1 MQKRDLVV
9 SMVRATKIA
18 LHEAGYADMKTV
30 SVKIRIHRDLRET
43 VDFIRAVEDA
53 GVDFVTVH
61 GRQRATRSS
70 QPVDLKAIKLLRE
83 HATVPMIANGDVFSL
98 SDAFMTAQET
108 GIDGVLA
115 ARGLLQ
121 NPALF
126 QGYESCPW
134 EVVEVFMS
142 KVMKRPIPFK
152 LVVHHLTEMC
162 GSDRVGGV
170 AGRGAG
176 TLLNK
181 EERMK
186 LVACRSMVEL
196 VDFLDSVRTMRRFG

>member
-1 MQKRDLVV
+1 MQKRELVV
-9 SMVRATKIA
+9 SMVQAAKGA
-18 LHEAGYADMKTV
+18 LHDSGYAGKKSV

-43 VDFIRAVEDA
+43 VDFIHAVEQA

-61 GRQRATRSS
+61 GRQKATRSS
-70 QPVDLKAIKLLRE
+70 QPVDLQAIKLLRE
-83 HATVPMIANGDVFSL
+83 HTTVPMIANGDIFSL
-98 SDAFMTAQET
+98 EDAFSCTRET
-108 GIDGVLA
+108 GVDGVLA

-126 QGYESCPW
+126 HGHESCPW
-134 EVVEVFMS
+134 EAVEVFMS
-142 KVMKRPIPFK
+142 KVARRPIPFK
-152 LVVHHLTEMC
+152 LAVHHLTEMC

-170 AGRGAG
+170 AGGGKG

-186 LVACRSMVEL
+186 LVACGSMLEL
-196 VDFLDSVRTMRRFG
+196 IDFLDSIRTLRRLT